1 MKIENTHYIIM
12 KTGNIEIGHETVYV
26 SEDGDGFTN
35 DIRLATKCA
44 NRRAALALK
53 YDLDC
58 HKNNSH
64 ESDMQIIPV
73 KITYEW

>member
-1 MKIENTHYIIM
+1 MKIENTHYVIM
-12 KTGNIEIGHETVYV
+12 KTGNIEIGNETVYV
-26 SEDGDGFTN
+26 SEGGNEFTN
-35 DIRLATKCA
+35 DIRLATKCT